1 MVRWTAI
8 AVLLMTTVWSAYAQ
22 EITVAA
28 ASDLQF
34 AMPELVRSFEQ
45 QNDGRV
51 KVSYGSS
58 GNFFSQIQNGA
69 PIDVYFSAD
78 ISYPQK
84 LEASG
89 VTEPGTLRR
98 YATGHLVIWVRN
110 QSRLDLSK
118 GLRVLSD
125 PGVKKIAIANPAH
138 APYGRAAVAALK
150 SEKLYDNVASRLVF
164 GENIS
169 QTGQFVETGNA
180 DAGLIALSLAIAPAM
195 KAKGRYVE
203 VPSEAYPAIEQACVM
218 ARNSRQKNL
227 ARKFID
233 FATGAEGKKILSRF
247 GFGE

>member
-1 MVRWTAI
+1 MRWSAI
-8 AVLLMTTVWSAYAQ
+8 AVFLMSTVLSASAQ

-34 AMPELVRSFEQ
+34 AMPELVRSFER

-69 PIDVYFSAD
+69 PFDVYFSAD

-84 LEASG
+84 LEAAG
-89 VTEPGTLRR
+89 VTEPGTLRK

-110 QSRLDLSK
+110 ESSLDLSE
-118 GLRVLSD
+118 GLRILSD
-125 PGVKKIAIANPAH
+125 PSVKKIAIANPAH

-150 SEKLYDNVASRLVF
+150 SEQLYDQIASRLVF

-169 QTGQFVETGNA
+169 QTAQFVETGNA

-203 VPSEAYPAIEQACVM
+203 VPSAAYTAIEQACVVV
-218 ARNSRQKNL
+218 RNSRQKDL
-227 ARKFID
+227 AKRFLD

>member
-1 MVRWTAI
+1 MRLIAI
-8 AVLLMTTVWSAYAQ
+8 AVLVVVAACSASAQ

-34 AMPELVRSFEQ
+34 AMPELVRNFEQ
-45 QNDGRV
+45 QTNARV

-69 PIDVYFSAD
+69 PFDVFFSAD

-84 LEASG
+84 MEAAG
-89 VTEPGTLRR
+89 VAEPGTLRK
-98 YATGHLVIWVRN
+98 YATGQLVIWVQN
-110 QSRLDLSK
+110 ESRLDLSK
-118 GLRVLSD
+118 GLRALSD
-125 PGVKKIAIANPAH
+125 PSVKKIAIANPAH

-150 SEKLYDNVASRLVF
+150 SEKLYVQVASHLVF

-169 QTGQFVETGNA
+169 QTAQFVETGNA

-203 VPSEAYPAIEQACVM
+203 VPSAAYPAIEQACVVM
-218 ARNSRQKNL
+218 RNSRRKDL
-227 ARKFID
+227 AKKFLD
-233 FATGAEGKKILSRF
+233 FATGPEGKKILSRF
-247 GFGE
+247 GFGV

>member
-1 MVRWTAI
+1 VRWIAI
-8 AVLLMTTVWSAYAQ
+8 VLGMIAACSASAQ

-34 AMPELVRSFEQ
+34 AMPELVRNFEQ
-45 QNDGRV
+45 QTRAHV

-69 PIDVYFSAD
+69 PFDVYFSAD

-89 VTEPGTLRR
+89 LTEPGTLRK
-98 YATGHLVIWVRN
+98 YAAGQLVIWVRN
-110 QSRLDLSK
+110 ESRLDLSK
-118 GLRVLSD
+118 GLHVLSD
-125 PGVKKIAIANPAH
+125 PSVKKIAIANPSH

-150 SEKLYDNVASRLVF
+150 SEQLYDQIASRLVF

-169 QTGQFVETGNA
+169 QTAQFVETGNA

-195 KAKGRYVE
+195 RGKGRYLE
-203 VPSEAYPAIEQACVM
+203 VPSSAHPAIEQACVVV
-218 ARNSRQKNL
+218 RNSRQKDL
-227 ARKFID
+227 ARKFVD
-233 FATGAEGKKILSRF
+233 FATGEEGKKILSRF
-247 GFGE
+247 GFRE

>member
-1 MVRWTAI
+1 VRWIAI
-8 AVLLMTTVWSAYAQ
+8 VLGMIAAWSASAQ

-34 AMPELVRSFEQ
+34 AMPEIVRNFQ
-45 QNDGRV
+45 QQTRARV

-69 PIDVYFSAD
+69 PFDVYFSAD

-84 LEASG
+84 LEAAG
-89 VTEPGTLRR
+89 VTEPGTLHK

-110 QSRLDLSK
+110 ESSLDLSK
-118 GLRVLSD
+118 GLRILSD
-125 PGVKKIAIANPAH
+125 PSVKKIAIANPAH

-150 SEKLYDNVASRLVF
+150 SEQLYDQIASRLVF

-169 QTGQFVETGNA
+169 QTAQFVETGNA

-203 VPSEAYPAIEQACVM
+203 VPSAAYTAIEQACVVV
-218 ARNSRQKNL
+218 RNSRQKDL
-227 ARKFID
+227 AKRFLD

>member
-1 MVRWTAI
+1 VRWIAI
-8 AVLLMTTVWSAYAQ
+8 AVLVVNVAWSASAQ

-34 AMPELVRSFEQ
+34 AMPELVRSFELQ
-45 QNDGRV
+45 TKARV

-69 PIDVYFSAD
+69 PFDVYFSAD

-84 LEASG
+84 LEAAG
-89 VTEPGTLRR
+89 LTEPGTLRK
-98 YATGHLVIWVRN
+98 YATGRLVIWVRN
-110 QSRLDLSK
+110 ESRLDLSK
-118 GLRVLSD
+118 GLRVLYD
-125 PGVKKIAIANPAH
+125 PSVKKIAIANPAH
-138 APYGRAAVAALK
+138 APYGRAAVAALQ

-169 QTGQFVETGNA
+169 QTAQFVETGNA

-203 VPSEAYPAIEQACVM
+203 VPSSAYPAVEQACVVLKS
-218 ARNSRQKNL
+218 SRRKDL
-227 ARKFID
+227 ARQLLEYV
-233 FATGAEGKKILSRF
+233 TGIEGKKILARF